1 MFGFGNKKLD
11 ERMLGMLS
19 IELSMFMRWVEENRG
34 RMLKPEEVE
43 DIAGR
48 ILTRESL
55 EFGKEELLQIT
66 SLAFASDINQIDNFR
81 KKTNFDNTID
91 GFCRSIGIVK
101 P

>member
-1 MFGFGNKKLD
+1 MFNFGKKKLD

-19 IELSMFMRWVEENRG
+19 IELSMFMRWVEEIRG

-48 ILTRESL
+48 IFTRENL